1 VRCAISEG
9 RLKRYTGITSFWA
22 TVCKTVRPMLSDR
35 CLSACVSVCYVSV
48 SCNVGVLWPN
58 GWLDQDALTTE
69 VGFGPDDIVLDGD
82 PAPRHR
88 KGQPPT
94 FRSTLLWN
102 SRPSQHLSDI
112 DAAQEDVTY
121 RPTGDR
127 MLRLVLRSAAATLDA

>member
-1 VRCAISEG
+1 
-9 RLKRYTGITSFWA
+9 
-22 TVCKTVRPMLSDR
+22 MLSDR

-88 KGQPPT
+88 KGQPPPLFGPLCSGT
-94 FRSTLLWN
+94 VA
-102 SRPSQHLSDI
+102 HLSI
-112 DAAQEDVTY
+112 CRISTQRKKT
-121 RPTGDR
+121 
-127 MLRLVLRSAAATLDA
+127 